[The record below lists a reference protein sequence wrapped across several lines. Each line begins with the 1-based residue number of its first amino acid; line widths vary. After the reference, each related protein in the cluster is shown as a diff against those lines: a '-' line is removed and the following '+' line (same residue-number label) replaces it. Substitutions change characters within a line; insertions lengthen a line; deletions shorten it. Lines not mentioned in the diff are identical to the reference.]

1 MKEDNFFKKE
11 MERKKFSDLGHVIIK
26 NSAET
31 VDMVDLWIVSES
43 DRLTSVKASFDNG
56 SDDSFVHE
64 ISGEFYVGPA
74 EGMNLSNI
82 DTTED
87 LTIIYVKETKSDG

>member
-1 MKEDNFFKKE
+1 

>member
-1 MKEDNFFKKE
+1 MREDNFFKKE
-11 MERKKFSDLGHVIIK
+11 KEYKKLSDLGHIIIK

-43 DRLTSVKASFDNG
+43 DRVTNVRASFDNG

-87 LTIIYVKETKSDG
+87 LTIIYVKEIKSDG